1 MEKLTVKLFTVKYVE
16 DTGNAHI
23 EVRNQRVCADD
34 CEGKYC
40 NYFCPAGVYQ
50 WDEEQKLNLVSFG
63 NCLECGACA
72 IGCPY
77 DNIRCESPRGG
88 FGAQFRYG

>member
-1 MEKLTVKLFTVKYVE
+1 MEKLTDKLFTVKYVE

-23 EVRNQRVCADD
+23 EVRNQRICADD